1 MTLAAVTVGNKN
13 PGCNRFFRVPRFI
26 IYLYTRCALIT
37 LNSHPYAPPQSGSS
51 SAQKELCLHQ
61 PRTSKV
67 KRTTK
72 KKMNISRYQS
82 EWNDG
87 TTRTRQ
93 DIIINHLHRKP
104 ILNPVLIIF
113 FLVFLFPLLLSVCIY
128 ALFALHWA
136 DLWWRAKHMGTMR
149 IEKLIFHRSI
159 DLSRLL
165 PAMRRG
171 PVVQQLQL
179 VQLLLLLPSNE
190 NTDMSFVICWC
201 ISQNRADYDDDNQ
214 MTIPRSRCDRRL
226 LLLWWPD
233 DDWNS
238 IFYQLPLIDTEHRR
252 SLPFDMIYWWSVD
265 VMILGCW

>member
-1 MTLAAVTVGNKN
+1 MKWRHYKN
-13 PGCNRFFRVPRFI
+13 T
-26 IYLYTRCALIT
+26 TR
-37 LNSHPYAPPQSGSS
+37 HHHQPSS
-51 SAQKELCLHQ
+51 SQAHIK
-61 PRTSKV
+61 PRP
-67 KRTTK
+67 
-72 KKMNISRYQS
+72 
-82 EWNDG
+82 D
-87 TTRTRQ
+87 
-93 DIIINHLHRKP
+93 HLLPR
-104 ILNPVLIIF
+104 L
-113 FLVFLFPLLLSVCIY
+113 LVLLLSVCIY

-159 DLSRLL
+159 DRSFSVAARNETGTSGAAVAVGAIAVATPVKWKYRHVIRNLLMHFSKSR
-165 PAMRRG
+165 
-171 PVVQQLQL
+171 
-179 VQLLLLLPSNE
+179 
-190 NTDMSFVICWC
+190 T
-201 ISQNRADYDDDNQ
+201 ADYDDDNQ